1 MSQTILYPYHPVTG
15 LRLNAT
21 LDFIEGAVHSDICK
35 QDGQLVVEPG
45 SETQILWNTAEEQ
58 TSCALR
64 FLLDDD
70 NTECLEHEA
79 LWREEDVDR
88 IEIAVPGR
96 ATPAITANTLRDRLA
111 ELGSAARE
119 VVIRSDEG
127 QTLQA
132 IGDAVA
138 TLKELLD
145 SMGLMEPVDEENLED
160 GVVGQQPHHAN
171 QFSGYSLMD
180 TDL

>member
-35 QDGQLVVEPG
+35 QNGQLIVESG
-45 SETQILWNTAEEQ
+45 SETQMLWDTAEEQ
-58 TSCALR
+58 SSCALR

-79 LWREEDVDR
+79 LWREVDADR
-88 IEIAVPGR
+88 IEIDVPGR

-119 VVIRSDEG
+119 VVLNAEAG
-127 QTLQA
+127 QNN
-132 IGDAVA
+132 GDALA
-138 TLKELLD
+138 HLKHLLE
-145 SMGLMEPVDEENLED
+145 SLGLMEPVDEE
-160 GVVGQQPHHAN
+160 
-171 QFSGYSLMD
+171 
-180 TDL
+180 